1 VGKTLI
7 LIAILFLP
15 CAAHAFCFEEAGRLY
30 GVSPQVLWAIAKAE
44 SNFDPSAVNT
54 NTNGS
59 RDVGLMQINS
69 LWERELGAGWDFLHD
84 PCHNVKTGAWILSRC
99 LREFG
104 NTWQGV
110 GCYHSRTPHLNERYA
125 GRIVEILRQAG
136 LFGHDPR

>member
-1 VGKTLI
+1 MGKI
-7 LIAILFLP
+7 LIFITLLSLP
-15 CAAHAFCFEEAGRLY
+15 HTAQAFCFEEAGRRY
-30 GVSPQVLWAIAKAE
+30 GVSSQILWAIAKAE
-44 SNFDPSAVNT
+44 SNFDSSATNH

-69 LWERELGAGWDFLHD
+69 LWEKELGAAWDCLDD
-84 PCHNVKTGAWILSRC
+84 PCHSVMVGAWILSRC

-125 GRIVEILRQAG
+125 ARIAEILRQAG
-136 LFGHDPR
+136 LYGHDSR